1 MGAHHNSVS
10 IALFSNCTIFIP
22 FLFED
27 LSQWFL
33 CTHCVKYPQ
42 INLPLSA
49 DIMLICNMLAGGC
62 AARRSELPAVC
73 LHFTL
78 FNVGSL
84 VCEAQL
90 HDLIVNQS
98 IPCEHAC
105 PNACRLV
112 IFYPNCP
119 RVIRERVNA
128 PTVGHTQAISLN
140 DRWRN
145 PGGGVWG
152 GGRLSSSN
160 SPSLQMLVSDLFL
173 YGCLGC
179 ISAFSDATG
188 KSSSRYSARGLP
200 QTLPVC
206 AFFMILLNAYT
217 ILACNRDNNS
227 EWVIRIAI
235 SSIAG
240 FIIRINIMMLSC
252 SHCFHKNFSVLM
264 TFGRFLRKYWRR
276 FHFRGDTAELFIPEG
291 YRCCGLVGAVF
302 RKGWL
307 AVC

>member
-152 GGRLSSSN
+152 GGTFVFFKLSITTDACVRFV
-160 SPSLQMLVSDLFL
+160 SLWLSWLHFGFL
-173 YGCLGC
+173 WC
-179 ISAFSDATG
+179 
-188 KSSSRYSARGLP
+188 
-200 QTLPVC
+200 
-206 AFFMILLNAYT
+206 
-217 ILACNRDNNS
+217 
-227 EWVIRIAI
+227 
-235 SSIAG
+235 
-240 FIIRINIMMLSC
+240 
-252 SHCFHKNFSVLM
+252 
-264 TFGRFLRKYWRR
+264 
-276 FHFRGDTAELFIPEG
+276 
-291 YRCCGLVGAVF
+291 YR
-302 RKGWL
+302 
-307 AVC
+307 